1 MTLPVSLVLV
11 AVGAILVWGVTSEA
25 EGLNVDAIGVVL
37 MVVGLLGFVLSLIFW
52 DRWGWGAWRGRG
64 AYADGGYVRRRR
76 VVSDAAPAAPVRRSA
91 VVEEEFDDYPAPGAP
106 PPP

>member
-1 MTLPVSLVLV
+1 MTLPVSLILI
-11 AVGAILVWGVTSEA
+11 AVGAILVWGVTTDA

-37 MVVGLLGFVLSLIFW
+37 MVVGVLGFVLSLIFW
-52 DRWGWGAWRGRG
+52 DRFGWGAWRARG

-76 VVSDAAPAAPVRRSA
+76 VVDAEPAAPVARSR
-91 VVEEEFDDYPAPGAP
+91 VVEEEVDEGPPAGP